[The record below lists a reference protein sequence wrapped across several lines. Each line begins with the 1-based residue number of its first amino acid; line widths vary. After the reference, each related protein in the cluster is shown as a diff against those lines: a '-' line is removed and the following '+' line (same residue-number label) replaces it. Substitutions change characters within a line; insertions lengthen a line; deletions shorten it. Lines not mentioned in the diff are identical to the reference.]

1 MYSKLFFVFLGGG
14 IGSVLR
20 YGTNSIL
27 NLYVIGQ
34 LGTLIVNV
42 LGSFLFGILVSIG
55 EQRSDYFNLF
65 LLTGLL
71 GGYTTFSQFS
81 FDVVTLQNNGNF
93 YSIIYILSSVLLSIS
108 MALLGIYCL
117 LYTSPSP
124 RDVEESRMPSSA

>member
-1 MYSKLFFVFLGGG
+1 VYSKLFFVFLGGG

-34 LGTLIVNV
+34 LGTFVVNV

-93 YSIIYILSSVLLSIS
+93 YSIIYVLSSVLLSIS
-108 MALLGIYCL
+108 MALLGIYIANRFIN
-117 LYTSPSP
+117 S
-124 RDVEESRMPSSA
+124 